1 MFRHDIIIIMTR
13 RDFIGFFLLGG
24 ALSLF
29 IKKMGRVAPGD
40 DPAPAR
46 FWKKI

>member
-1 MFRHDIIIIMTR
+1 MTR

-29 IKKMGRVAPGD
+29 VNKVDRIAPENEL
-40 DPAPAR
+40 APAR